1 MWLDSIPLHLALV
14 GLVAIG
20 GMQDWRKREVSNLL
34 TIPLYLIGMP
44 FALYRFFL
52 GDVVPLAIISLLT
65 LAAFEGWMGGADY
78 KILASLTALWSLG
91 GLVAL
96 LAAGIWGGAVVLL
109 TRDRLSTFPGVTA
122 MAFGVAL
129 IFLAEIAVCL
139 VEVGGR

>member
-1 MWLDSIPLHLALV
+1 MWLDSVPLHLALV

-34 TIPLYLIGMP
+34 TIPLYLVSMP
-44 FALYRFFL
+44 FAIIRFFQ
-52 GDVVPLAIISLLT
+52 GDVVPMMIISMLT

-96 LAAGIWGGAVVLL
+96 LAAGIWGGIVVLL
-109 TRDRLSTFPGVTA
+109 TRNRLYTFPGVTA

-129 IFLAEIAVCL
+129 AFLAEYII
-139 VEVGGR
+139 

>member
-20 GMQDWRKREVSNLL
+20 GIQDWRKREVSNLL
-34 TIPLYLIGMP
+34 TIPLYLVSMP
-44 FALYRFFL
+44 FALYRFFQ
-52 GDVVPLAIISLLT
+52 GDVVPMMIISVLT

-96 LAAGIWGGAVVLL
+96 LAAGIWGGTVVLF
-109 TRDRLSTFPGVTA
+109 TRNRLCTFPGITA

-129 IFLAEIAVCL
+129 TFL
-139 VEVGGR
+139 VELVVYIK

>member
-20 GMQDWRKREVSNLL
+20 GMLDGRKREVSNFL
-34 TIPLYLIGMP
+34 TIPLYLVGMS
-44 FALYRFFL
+44 FALYRFFQ
-52 GDVVPLAIISLLT
+52 GDVLPMMIISVLT

-96 LAAGIWGGAVVLL
+96 LAAGIWGGTVVLF
-109 TRDRLSTFPGVTA
+109 TRNRLSTFPGVTA
-122 MAFGVAL
+122 MAFGMAL
-129 IFLAEIAVCL
+129 IFLVEFAICL
-139 VEVGGR
+139 VKTGH

>member
-44 FALYRFFL
+44 FAIYRFFQ
-52 GDVVPLAIISLLT
+52 GDVVPLMIISVLT

-78 KILASLTALWSLG
+78 KILASLTALWSFG
-91 GLVAL
+91 GLIAL
-96 LAAGIWGGAVVLL
+96 LVAGIWGGIVVLF
-109 TRDRLSTFPGVTA
+109 TRNRFSTFPGVTA

-129 IFLAEIAVCL
+129 AFLAEHAI
-139 VEVGGR
+139 

>member
-1 MWLDSIPLHLALV
+1 MWLDSVPLHLALV

-34 TIPLYLIGMP
+34 TIPLYLVSMP
-44 FALYRFFL
+44 FAIIRFFQ
-52 GDVVPLAIISLLT
+52 GDVVPMMIISMLT

-78 KILASLTALWSLG
+78 KILARLTALWSLG

-96 LAAGIWGGAVVLL
+96 LAAGIWGGIVVLL
-109 TRDRLSTFPGVTA
+109 TRNRLYTFPGVTA

-129 IFLAEIAVCL
+129 AFLAEYII
-139 VEVGGR
+139 